1 MSGVSKK
8 FCSIIF
14 NFVFVVFRFDYRF
27 GDDVVVVIGNVFKVK
42 IFLVDFFLN
51 FQHSYMDRQVIL
63 NFSIESSPSV
73 L

>member
-27 GDDVVVVIGNVFKVK
+27 GAVVVVVVIGNVFKVK
-42 IFLVDFFLN
+42 IFFG
-51 FQHSYMDRQVIL
+51 
-63 NFSIESSPSV
+63 
-73 L
+73 

>member
-14 NFVFVVFRFDYRF
+14 NFVFVVFSFDYRF
-27 GDDVVVVIGNVFKVK
+27 GAVVVVIGNVFKVK